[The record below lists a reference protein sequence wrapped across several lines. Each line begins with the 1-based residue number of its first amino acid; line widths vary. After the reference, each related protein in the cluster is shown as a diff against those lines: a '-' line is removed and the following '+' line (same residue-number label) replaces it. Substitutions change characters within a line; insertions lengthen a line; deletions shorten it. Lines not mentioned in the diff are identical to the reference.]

1 MQNETAVSKGENR
14 LVWVFCLITAILP
27 ICMVNIP
34 RSYGFTPAISGLLFF
49 ILYFCISNQKP
60 KLSIK
65 TALLA
70 VTIIGLS
77 SISLLWAEY
86 FETSKEK
93 VFKLLALLPAQVLLI
108 SLATSLNKEQLK
120 PLTNVLPIGFL
131 IACGLLIFEIMAQG
145 SLHNII
151 RGEDTFVITD
161 PDEFNR
167 GAVALAL
174 YSFPVFALL
183 STKLTKPI
191 SLLIAFC
198 PAIAAIS
205 ISQALASQIALIL
218 GLVFLFGFPYN
229 VKISLKILKFVIL
242 ASILAAPFCVSFI
255 YQNFAPA
262 LHEIPLLANGYA
274 GHRLEIWDY
283 VSRYAMERPISG
295 FGIEATGDIKDFQT
309 GGIFYHLS
317 EILHPHNFV
326 IQIFIEFGF
335 LGIAIAIG
343 LMYALF
349 TNIEKL
355 SIAKQKIILPT
366 LIATLVPAAF
376 SYGLW
381 QGLWLGLMFHIAAV
395 TLMAATLADKDEN
408 Q

>member
-1 MQNETAVSKGENR
+1 MQNKTAVSKGENR
-14 LVWVFCLITAILP
+14 LILVFCLITAILP

-49 ILYFCISNQKP
+49 VLYFCIGDQKP

-70 VTIIGLS
+70 ATIIGIS

-120 PLTNVLPIGFL
+120 PLANCLPIGFL
-131 IACGLLIFEIMAQG
+131 IACGLLIFEIITQG
-145 SLHNII
+145 TLHNII
-151 RGEDTFVITD
+151 RGEDTFVVTD
-161 PDEFNR
+161 PDAFNR

-183 STKLTKPI
+183 SNKLSKATAILVTFLPV
-191 SLLIAFC
+191 
-198 PAIAAIS
+198 IAAIS
-205 ISQALASQIALIL
+205 ISEALASQLALIL
-218 GLVFLFGFPYN
+218 GLMFLFAFPYKN
-229 VKISLKILKFVIL
+229 KISLKILKFAIL
-242 ASILAAPFCVSFI
+242 TLILAAPFCVSFV
-255 YQNFAPA
+255 YQNFAA
-262 LHEIPLLANGYA
+262 SLQEISFMANGYA
-274 GHRLEIWDY
+274 GHRLEVWDY
-283 VSRYAMERPISG
+283 VSRYAMQNPLLG
-295 FGIEATGDIKDFQT
+295 FGIEATGDIKDFET

-317 EILHPHNFV
+317 DILHPHNFV

-335 LGIAIAIG
+335 LGLAIAMG
-343 LMYALF
+343 LIYALF

-366 LIATLVPAAF
+366 LMATLVPAAF